1 MKNPSSKAR
10 EITFS
15 IILPDTAF
23 VSNFSMILR
32 DNQEFVARV
41 EEKKKAG
48 DIYKE
53 AVETSS
59 AAGLVQQDTRNANQI
74 VVSVNVEPH
83 GKAKFRLTYEELLQR
98 HLSKYQHVIHVNLD
112 QVVQDFHV
120 QVNINESLPVIQVR
134 VPELKTDP
142 NAIEASLK
150 ENPYAL
156 VEKNLGGDP
165 SKVQVTFQPDTRAQ
179 KLMLEKQTNKD
190 GGIQGQFI
198 VEYDV
203 DRKDHENDVQV
214 LDGYFVHFFAPESLS
229 TLPKHVVFVLD
240 ISGSMLGEKLQQTK
254 DAMVTILDD
263 LTEQDHFNILTFSDE
278 VMDWVPE
285 AEKQNETAHSLTYK
299 GTKELRDEALRYV
312 LDLETIGGTN
322 IHDAMMAALKL
333 VSDVKVA
340 ETAVPQNS
348 KSIIVFLTDGE
359 PTTGV
364 TSRDEIKR
372 LTAKANDKLS
382 VPIYGLAFGSDADF
396 ELIKTISLTSGAFA
410 RKIFEGADAAIQL
423 EDFYHELANPLLN
436 KVKFQYVGES
446 IKNESITNTDFQTYF
461 KGGEYIVA
469 GQISNDNP
477 ETEDVEVIVGG
488 EAANGVYEKRFN
500 LCSRKPQPVPIGF
513 DPNNSS
519 NTKGLIAPDLP
530 SPFPVNCILPPIKP
544 KQENR
549 NSANFIERLWAF
561 LTIKNLLDEKI
572 SEKEKRIEE
581 LTALSGDDTTTTAK
595 QDSKEI
601 FGSIEDDDIKP
612 TVLPIKLKESP
623 KKISREEKALE
634 LALQYNFVTKLTS
647 LIVTRPPP
655 IEADGKDNSTHQ
667 PDISIDPT
675 PVEDNIPHFGDRYGY
690 ISGLRIAGG
699 SQSFYSSSLYS
710 VQPDS
715 YFGDQDSYNSP
726 SFSFAGSAAS
736 YGDQNSISIRSK
748 IQTTPRN
755 PTLLAHDYDDL
766 DHESDIVPQSVF
778 TTSTTATTTT
788 TGGPCNGNITLYSQ
802 TYHRGEN
809 MTTSSNEEDI
819 PDLSTKN
826 FDMKLTSLVVHGNC
840 CWSLFSDAN
849 YEGESLRFKSGEY
862 KSAADVG
869 RLFRNA
875 LSLKNIGNC

>member
-41 EEKKKAG
+41 EEKKKAD

-53 AVETSS
+53 AVQTNS

-112 QVVQDFHV
+112 QVVEDFNV

-150 ENPYAL
+150 ENQYAL

-165 SKVQVTFQPDTRAQ
+165 SKVQVIFKPDATAQ

-190 GGIQGQFI
+190 GGIQGEFI

-263 LTEQDHFNILTFSDE
+263 LTEQDHFNILTFSDD
-278 VMDWVPE
+278 VTHWAPE
-285 AEKQNETAHSLTYK
+285 AENKSEVTLTYK

-312 LDLETIGGTN
+312 LDLQTIGGTN

-333 VSDVKVA
+333 VTDVKVA
-340 ETAVPQNS
+340 ETVLPRNT
-348 KSIIVFLTDGE
+348 KPIIVFLTDGE

-364 TSRDEIKR
+364 TSRDEIKT
-372 LTAKANDKLS
+372 LTARANDKLS
-382 VPIYGLAFGSDADF
+382 VPIYGLAFGRGADF
-396 ELIKTISLTSGAFA
+396 ELIKSISLTSGAFG
-410 RKIFEGADAAIQL
+410 RKIFEGSDAAIQL

-469 GQISNDNP
+469 GQISNDKP

-488 EAANGVYEKRFN
+488 EAANGIYEKRFN
-500 LCSRKPQPVPIGF
+500 LCFWKAQPLPIEF
-513 DPNNSS
+513 DPIENKNN
-519 NTKGLIAPDLP
+519 NGLIGPDI
-530 SPFPVNCILPPIKP
+530 FPPPYPGNCILPPIKP
-544 KQENR
+544 KQVSR
-549 NSANFIERLWAF
+549 TSGNFIERLWAF
-561 LTIKNLLDEKI
+561 LTIKNLLDDKI

-581 LTALSGDDTTTTAK
+581 LTASSGEDIATTVGP
-595 QDSKEI
+595 DSKE
-601 FGSIEDDDIKP
+601 FEDDEKDNNEP

-623 KKISREEKALE
+623 KKSSREEKALE

-647 LIVTRPPP
+647 LVVTRPQP
-655 IEADGKDNSTHQ
+655 IEADGDEENSTPQ
-667 PDISIDPT
+667 PDIAIDPT
-675 PVEDNIPHFGDRYGY
+675 PIKEFGNRGGYG
-690 ISGLRIAGG
+690 GG
-699 SQSFYSSSLYS
+699 GYGIRVASRFQYAYS
-710 VQPDS
+710 PS
-715 YFGDQDSYNSP
+715 YFAQASFGAPQNSP
-726 SFSFAGSAAS
+726 QLKKGGGIQITPYQA
-736 YGDQNSISIRSK
+736 DQFD
-748 IQTTPRN
+748 Q
-755 PTLLAHDYDDL
+755 DYDDEL
-766 DHESDIVPQSVF
+766 ESTL
-778 TTSTTATTTT
+778 TTSTTSTT

-809 MTTSSNEEDI
+809 MTTSSDEEDI
-819 PDLSTKN
+819 PDLHVKN
-826 FDMKLTSLVVHGNC
+826 FDKKATSLVVHGNC
-840 CWSLFSDAN
+840 CWTLFSEPN
-849 YEGESLRFKSGEY
+849 YEGKSLVFRSGGY

-869 RLFRNA
+869 HLFRNV
-875 LSLKNIGNC
+875 LSLKNIGRC